1 MHSVAEQLVAVSPG
15 MDRSGKIVADFRIE
29 HIAQVVLPSRKETV
43 PDLRS
48 TGPFDAARSL
58 QVEVAAGDKIL
69 IHANDKRLSLINWTG
84 LNHFK
89 HRA

>member
-15 MDRSGKIVADFRIE
+15 IDRSGKIVADFQIE
-29 HIAQVVLPSRKETV
+29 HTAQVVLPSRKEIA

-48 TGPFDAARSL
+48 TGPFDAARLL

-69 IHANDKRLSLINWTG
+69 IHANDKCLSLINWTG